1 MDGFLLSILQQSFI
15 FSIMV
20 MGVYITYKILNFP
33 DLSADGSFTLGAS
46 VSAALIIKGVNP
58 YISLVIAMLA
68 GGVAGAITGFLNV
81 KLKIKDILS
90 GILVMVGLYSIN
102 LRIMGVSNVSL
113 FNYETIFSNG
123 NIMIINLI
131 ILILSAVLFTL
142 FFKTKLGYVMKG
154 TGDNENMIIS
164 LGLDTGKIKI
174 LALSISN
181 GMIALSGGILAQYQ
195 GFSDINMGTGT
206 VVMGLASIVLA
217 YSIFR
222 NIHFLNASVICIIG
236 TFLYRTSIALSLKL
250 GFNPSDLK
258 LISTIIVVI
267 ALTFGN
273 ESISL
278 KKSFKLKR
286 GLQGIFQSK
295 IS

>member
-68 GGVAGAITGFLNV
+68 GGVAGAMTGFLNV

-90 GILVMVGLYSIN
+90 GILVMVGLSSIN

-123 NIMIINLI
+123 NIMFINFF

-222 NIHFLNASVICIIG
+222 NIPF
-236 TFLYRTSIALSLKL
+236 
-250 GFNPSDLK
+250 
-258 LISTIIVVI
+258 
-267 ALTFGN
+267 
-273 ESISL
+273 
-278 KKSFKLKR
+278 
-286 GLQGIFQSK
+286 
-295 IS
+295 

>member
-68 GGVAGAITGFLNV
+68 GGVAGAMTGFLNV
-81 KLKIKDILS
+81 NLKIKDILS

-123 NIMIINLI
+123 NIVFINFI

-206 VVMGLASIVLA
+206 VVIGLASIVLA

-222 NIHFLNASVICIIG
+222 NIPFLNASVLCIIG

-258 LISTIIVVI
+258 LISAIIVII

-278 KKSFKLKR
+278 KKSFKIKR

>member
-68 GGVAGAITGFLNV
+68 GGVAGAMTGFLNV

-123 NIMIINLI
+123 NIMFINFI

-222 NIHFLNASVICIIG
+222 NIPFLNASVLCIIG

-258 LISTIIVVI
+258 LISAIIVII

>member
-1 MDGFLLSILQQSFI
+1 MSKFLLGILQQSFI

-20 MGVYITYKILNFP
+20 MGVYITYRILNFP

-46 VSAALIIKGVNP
+46 VSAVLIIKGVNP
-58 YISLVIAMLA
+58 HVSLIIAMLA
-68 GGVAGAITGFLNV
+68 GGMAGAVTGFLNV

-102 LRIMGVSNVSL
+102 LRVMGVSNLSL
-113 FNYETIFSNG
+113 FNYDTIFSNKDSM
-123 NIMIINLI
+123 IMSLI
-131 ILILSAVLFTL
+131 ILVLCAVLFTL
-142 FFKTKLGYVMKG
+142 FFKTKLGYIMKG

-181 GMIALSGGILAQYQ
+181 GMIALAGGILAQYQ

-222 NIHFLNASVICIIG
+222 NIPFLNASVLCIIG

-258 LISTIIVVI
+258 LISAIIVVI

-278 KKSFKLKR
+278 KKSFKFKR

>member
-1 MDGFLLSILQQSFI
+1 MDGFLLGILQQSFI

-68 GGVAGAITGFLNV
+68 GGVAGAMTGFLNV
-81 KLKIKDILS
+81 KLRIKDILS

-102 LRIMGVSNVSL
+102 LRVMGVSNLSL
-113 FNYETIFSNG
+113 FNYGTIFSNKDS
-123 NIMIINLI
+123 MIINLV
-131 ILILSAVLFTL
+131 ILVLCAVLFTL

-222 NIHFLNASVICIIG
+222 NIPFLNASVLCIIG

-258 LISTIIVVI
+258 LISTIIVII

-278 KKSFKLKR
+278 KKSF
-286 GLQGIFQSK
+286 
-295 IS
+295 

>member
-1 MDGFLLSILQQSFI
+1 MSKFLLGILQQSFI

-20 MGVYITYKILNFP
+20 MGVYITYRILNFP

-46 VSAALIIKGVNP
+46 VSAVLIIKGVNP
-58 YISLVIAMLA
+58 HISLIIAMLA
-68 GGVAGAITGFLNV
+68 GGMAGAVTGFLNV

-102 LRIMGVSNVSL
+102 LRVMGVSNLSL
-113 FNYETIFSNG
+113 FNYGTIFSNKDS
-123 NIMIINLI
+123 MIINLV
-131 ILILSAVLFTL
+131 ILVLCAVLFTL

-222 NIHFLNASVICIIG
+222 NIPFLNASVLCIIG

-258 LISTIIVVI
+258 LISAIIVII

-278 KKSFKLKR
+278 KKSFKFKR

>member
-68 GGVAGAITGFLNV
+68 GGVAGAMTGFLNV

-123 NIMIINLI
+123 NIMFINFF

-222 NIHFLNASVICIIG
+222 NIPFLNASVLCIIG

-258 LISTIIVVI
+258 LISAIIVII

>member
-1 MDGFLLSILQQSFI
+1 
-15 FSIMV
+15 MV

-68 GGVAGAITGFLNV
+68 GGVAGAMTGFLNV

-123 NIMIINLI
+123 NIMFINFI

-222 NIHFLNASVICIIG
+222 NIPFLNASVLCIIG

-258 LISTIIVVI
+258 LISAIIVII

>member
-68 GGVAGAITGFLNV
+68 GGVAGAMTGFLNV

-222 NIHFLNASVICIIG
+222 NIPFLNASVLCIIG

-258 LISTIIVVI
+258 LISAIIVVI

>member
-20 MGVYITYKILNFP
+20 MGVYITYRILNFA

-46 VSAALIIKGVNP
+46 ISAALIIKGVNP
-58 YISLVIAMLA
+58 YISLMFAMLA
-68 GGVAGAITGFLNV
+68 GGLAGSITGFLNV
-81 KLKIKDILS
+81 RLGIKDILS

-102 LRIMGVSNVSL
+102 LRVMGVSNVSL

-123 NIMIINLI
+123 NSILINLI
-131 ILILSAVLFTL
+131 ILILCAVLFTL
-142 FFKTKLGYVMKG
+142 FFKTKLGYVIKG
-154 TGDNENMIIS
+154 TGDNENMVIS
-164 LGLDTGKIKI
+164 LGINTGKIKI

-217 YSIFR
+217 YSIFK
-222 NIHFLNASVICIIG
+222 NIPFLNASILCIIG

-258 LISTIIVVI
+258 LISAIIVII
-267 ALTFGN
+267 ALAFGN

-278 KKSFKLKR
+278 KKSFKFRK

>member
-68 GGVAGAITGFLNV
+68 GGVAGAMTGFLNV

-123 NIMIINLI
+123 NIMFINFI

-217 YSIFR
+217 YSIFS
-222 NIHFLNASVICIIG
+222 NIPFLNASVLCIIG

-258 LISTIIVVI
+258 LISAIIVVI

-278 KKSFKLKR
+278 KKSFKFKR
-286 GLQGIFQSK
+286 GLQ
-295 IS
+295 

>member
-222 NIHFLNASVICIIG
+222 NIHFLNASVLCIIG

-258 LISTIIVVI
+258 LISAIIVVI

>member
-20 MGVYITYKILNFP
+20 MGVYITYRILNFA

-46 VSAALIIKGVNP
+46 ISAAFIIKGVNP
-58 YISLVIAMLA
+58 YISLMFAMLA
-68 GGVAGAITGFLNV
+68 GGLAGSITGFLNV
-81 KLKIKDILS
+81 RLGIKDILS

-102 LRIMGVSNVSL
+102 LRVMGVSNVSL

-123 NIMIINLI
+123 NSILINLI
-131 ILILSAVLFTL
+131 ILILCAVLFTL
-142 FFKTKLGYVMKG
+142 FFKTKLGYVIKG
-154 TGDNENMIIS
+154 TGDNENMVIS
-164 LGLDTGKIKI
+164 LGINTGKIKI

-217 YSIFR
+217 YSIFK
-222 NIHFLNASVICIIG
+222 NIPFLNASILCIIG

-258 LISTIIVVI
+258 LISAIIVII
-267 ALTFGN
+267 ALAFGN

-278 KKSFKLKR
+278 KKSFKFRK

>member
-46 VSAALIIKGVNP
+46 VSAALIIKGINP

-68 GGVAGAITGFLNV
+68 GGVAGAMTGFLNV

-123 NIMIINLI
+123 NIMFINFI

-222 NIHFLNASVICIIG
+222 NIPFLNASVLCIIG

-258 LISTIIVVI
+258 LISAIIVII

>member
-1 MDGFLLSILQQSFI
+1 MSKFLLGILQQSFI

-20 MGVYITYKILNFP
+20 MGVYITYRILNFP

-46 VSAALIIKGVNP
+46 VSAVLIIKGVNP
-58 YISLVIAMLA
+58 HISLIIAMLA
-68 GGVAGAITGFLNV
+68 GGMAGAVTGFLNV

-102 LRIMGVSNVSL
+102 LRVMGVSNLSL
-113 FNYETIFSNG
+113 FNYDTIFSNKDSM
-123 NIMIINLI
+123 IMNLI
-131 ILILSAVLFTL
+131 ILILCAVLFTL

-181 GMIALSGGILAQYQ
+181 GMIALAGGILAQYQ

-222 NIHFLNASVICIIG
+222 NIPFLNASVLCIIG

-258 LISTIIVVI
+258 LISAIIVVI

-278 KKSFKLKR
+278 KKSFKFKR